1 MRYLQYKGLVEREY
15 KKSLRK
21 VMYDLC
27 VEEGL
32 TASEGAK
39 KLGIAKEVFSY
50 WQRYYRLEP
59 RQMLFDQTINDLEG
73 MQELYAG
80 EAEAADFSKPLQY
93 EKEESVKGL
102 EELIER
108 MISYYKFLHFKTEGM
123 AAETAILPLYE
134 FSYVVVERYRNGEL
148 LKEVKEKAV
157 AEQ

>member
-21 VMYDLC
+21 VMHELC

-50 WQRYYRLEP
+50 WQRYYRMEP
-59 RQMLFDQTINDLEG
+59 RQVLFDQTIDSLEG
-73 MQELYAG
+73 LQELYAVD
-80 EAEAADFSKPLQY
+80 AEAVDFSKPLQY
-93 EKEESVKGL
+93 EKEESIKGL

-108 MISYYKFLHFKTEGM
+108 MIGYYKFLHYKTEGL
-123 AAETAILPLYE
+123 AAETANLPLYE
-134 FSYVVVERYRNGEL
+134 FSYGVVERYRSGEL
-148 LKEVKEKAV
+148 LREVKEKAV
-157 AEQ
+157 AEK